1 MFKHA
6 LLTLIASLW
15 ALSVHGHHNASSH
28 YVLSE
33 SATVEGVVTEF
44 EMINPHARL
53 HFKVPDGNGE
63 AHPWLAEGNSH
74 GILVRRGWTGDE
86 LRPGE
91 FIRVTGRPSRDGS
104 NIILWSEIVKEDGTR
119 LYGGNS
125 IPTFGDVGI
134 PEKRRQNFENIRRR
148 FIEERDRARQEESGP

>member
-1 MFKHA
+1 MIKHA
-6 LLTLIASLW
+6 LLTLVAPLW
-15 ALSVHGHHNASSH
+15 ALSASGHHNASSH

-53 HFKVPDGNGE
+53 HFAVTDESGWLQ
-63 AHPWLAEGNSH
+63 PWLAEGNSH

-86 LRPGE
+86 LQPGE

-134 PEKRRQNFENIRRR
+134 PEKRRQNFEDIRRR
-148 FIEERDRARQEESGP
+148 YVEERDRALQEESDP